1 MARHAE
7 LSVKPRIDIFFA
19 EPHHRWQRPSNEAFN
34 GLLRRY
40 VAKGTNLAV
49 YSQSDLDAISHRINT
64 MPRRIHHWR
73 SAADRYSPAVV
84 ALTA

>member
-64 MPRRIHHWR
+64 MPRQIHHWR
-73 SAADRYSPAVV
+73 SAADCNNPAVV